1 MAQKVCWQT
10 KRKLSLV
17 EAQTENV
24 YNMMDWGFFIG
35 EAIPQL
41 ELATT
46 HGIVNNDRSDWS
58 AQGQEQADFPG

>member
-1 MAQKVCWQT
+1 M
-10 KRKLSLV
+10 

-46 HGIVNNDRSDWS
+46 HGIVNNNRSDWS
-58 AQGQEQADFPG
+58 AQGREQADFPG